1 MKIKTVRVHF
11 DKLRAET
18 QKSFLIRAY
27 NQEHWF
33 PKSLVKKLSVNR
45 KMAGSFVIPSWLYID
60 KFGIEP
66 SIEDA
71 ELIIEEHIPERISQ
85 DTKVEIDQDLK
96 R

>member
-11 DKLRAET
+11 DKLRVET

-66 SIEDA
+66 TIEDA